1 MIFKIQ
7 DFLFSQIITDY
18 NGMER
23 LQTYMQKKKKK
34 IETII
39 QSIFKKNV
47 QSNKRFFG
55 I

>member
-1 MIFKIQ
+1 MILKIQ

-23 LQTYMQKKKKK
+23 LQTYMQKKKKIEK
-34 IETII
+34 IM
-39 QSIFKKNV
+39 QSILKKNV